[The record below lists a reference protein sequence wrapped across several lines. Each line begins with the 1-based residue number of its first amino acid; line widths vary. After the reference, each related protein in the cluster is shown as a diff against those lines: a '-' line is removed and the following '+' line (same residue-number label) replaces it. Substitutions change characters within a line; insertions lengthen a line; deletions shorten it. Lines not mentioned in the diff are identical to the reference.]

1 MSRGRLIFCILLAT
15 VLSSSGQV
23 LSSNNQQRETKE
35 PPLRLLLSEVQS
47 GALSSEHY
55 CMLVFA
61 DHSFHAERAS
71 RNAGKDRERSVY
83 EGTLSDADWN
93 VLDGILES
101 DGFRKLN
108 VSSGYV
114 PLAVQDAHFYA
125 VSVKRE
131 REFQNMEFM
140 NDHSRKPYDS
150 QLKPL
155 FHWWKSVRGKRM
167 APSEDPADH
176 RCALDSS
183 HGVFSY

>member
-1 MSRGRLIFCILLAT
+1 MTRGKLIFCMLLVA
-15 VLSSSGQV
+15 VVSGEGQLLSG
-23 LSSNNQQRETKE
+23 NNQRKETKA

-47 GALSSEHY
+47 GALSSDHY

-61 DHSFHAERAS
+61 DRSFHAEKAS
-71 RNAGKDRERSVY
+71 RSAGKDRQRSVY

-101 DGFRKLN
+101 DGLRKLN
-108 VSSGYV
+108 VSPGYV

-125 VSVKRE
+125 ISVMRE
-131 REFQNMEFM
+131 KGFQNMEFV
-140 NDHSRKPYDS
+140 NDPSRKPYDS

-155 FHWWKSVRGKRM
+155 FHWWKSVRTRRM
-167 APSEDPADH
+167 ASSEATADH

-183 HGVFSY
+183 HGVFGY